1 MCVSFSFICRFFAA
15 SSPSRLRMIRLWCA
29 HADGHTFKTRLTFR
43 FVTVTAV
50 SATTLTFSAAPGA
63 QA

>member
-1 MCVSFSFICRFFAA
+1 
-15 SSPSRLRMIRLWCA
+15 MIRLWCA

-50 SATTLTFSAAPGA
+50 SAATLTFSAAPGA